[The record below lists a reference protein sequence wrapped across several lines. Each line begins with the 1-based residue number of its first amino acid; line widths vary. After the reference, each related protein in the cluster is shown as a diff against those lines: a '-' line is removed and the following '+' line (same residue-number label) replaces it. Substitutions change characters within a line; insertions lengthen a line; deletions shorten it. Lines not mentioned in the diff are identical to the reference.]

1 MRILLSHF
9 VHPEDEL
16 EREAA
21 NGEAEI
27 IAQMGPIGAWQPLA
41 SDVRASADGIIHFPP
56 NTTVDGDPDDVTPT
70 NFRLPP

>member
-9 VHPEDEL
+9 VHPEDAL

-27 IAQMGPIGAWQPLA
+27 IAQKGPDRRLGAVGRPT
-41 SDVRASADGIIHFPP
+41 SA
-56 NTTVDGDPDDVTPT
+56 
-70 NFRLPP
+70 LPPTASSISRRTPP